1 MAMLLYQEK
10 LYFDKKNPWDLLLW
24 ITYYSKTFNFL
35 KFGKTPNKK
44 VLITI
49 RSLYLAKWWIP
60 FTCYTF

>member
-44 VLITI
+44 VFNNHQIT
-49 RSLYLAKWWIP
+49 L
-60 FTCYTF
+60 FG